1 LDTKK
6 PENISTAK
14 CEAALSDQLI
24 RFVRD
29 YFGTNDF
36 IPLHAPVFHG
46 REKEYVVD
54 TIESTFVSSVGAYV
68 DRFEQDMAVY
78 TDAPKAVATVN
89 GTAALHIALKLSGVE
104 PGDLVITQPLTFV
117 ATCNAIAYC
126 GATPVFVDVER
137 GTLGLSATA
146 LHQWL
151 DENAR
156 IDSEG
161 ICRTRADNKPVRA
174 CVPMHTFGHPADLDG
189 LVRVT
194 RDWNIMLVEDAAE
207 SLGSFYKGQ
216 HTGTFGALGTLSF
229 NGNKIMTTGGGGMIL
244 ADVVMGDRAKH
255 LTTTAK
261 KPHPYEYIHD
271 EVGYNYRLPNLN
283 AALGCAQLEQL
294 EAFIEA
300 KRALA
305 SAYQNELSTTNLAFV
320 SEPAGCRSNY
330 WLNAVVCEDKGHRD
344 VLLKTTN
351 KQGVMTRPIW
361 ALMNHLSMY
370 QNCRR
375 GELFNAVWLE
385 ERVVNLPSSVVIK

>member
-1 LDTKK
+1 MS
-6 PENISTAK
+6 E
-14 CEAALSDQLI
+14 QLI

-78 TDAPKAVATVN
+78 TGSPKAVATVN
-89 GTAALHIALKLSGVE
+89 GTAALHIALKLAGVE

-126 GATPVFVDVER
+126 GAEPVFVDVDR
-137 GTLGLSATA
+137 GTLGMSATA
-146 LHQWL
+146 LQQWL
-151 DENAR
+151 EENAKL
-156 IDSEG
+156 DADC
-161 ICRTRADNKPVRA
+161 ICRTRTDNKAVRA

-189 LVRVT
+189 LLRVICE
-194 RDWNIMLVEDAAE
+194 WNITLVEDAAE
-207 SLGSFYKGQ
+207 SLGSFYKGK
-216 HTGTFGALGTLSF
+216 HTGTFGALGTLSS

-244 ADVVMGDRAKH
+244 ADAVLGERAKH

-261 KPHPYEYIHD
+261 KPHPYEYFHD
-271 EVGYNYRLPNLN
+271 ELGYNYRLPNLN

-300 KRALA
+300 KRTLA
-305 SAYQNELSTTNLAFV
+305 TAYQNELSATNLSFV
-320 SEPAGCRSNY
+320 SEPEDCRSNY
-330 WLNAVVCEDKGHRD
+330 WLNAVICEDKGHRD
-344 VLLKTTN
+344 ALLETTN
-351 KQGVMTRPIW
+351 QQGVMTRPIW
-361 ALMNHLSMY
+361 ALMNHLNMY

-375 GELFNAVWLE
+375 GDLSVAEWLE
-385 ERVVNLPSSVVIK
+385 ARIVNLPSSVISIEE